1 MIKPMDQ
8 TEPFQDEVASSQAFL
23 RLAKDF
29 SSYCK
34 FSNSTID
41 TIEKRYLNYSYITED
56 IYRGYICGYI

>member
-41 TIEKRYLNYSYITED
+41 TIEKRHLN
-56 IYRGYICGYI
+56 